1 MKKHKIDK
9 RKENMTAP
17 EKGSLSPIS
26 YVEFWLKWLFFLY
39 KRQLQMINEAI
50 WIVNW
55 KLKQVMWLLGN
66 QDMISVFFYND
77 RRGKGIKV

>member
-1 MKKHKIDK
+1 
-9 RKENMTAP
+9 
-17 EKGSLSPIS
+17 
-26 YVEFWLKWLFFLY
+26 
-39 KRQLQMINEAI
+39 MINEAI

-66 QDMISVFFYND
+66 QDMISNSVFFYND

>member
-1 MKKHKIDK
+1 
-9 RKENMTAP
+9 
-17 EKGSLSPIS
+17 
-26 YVEFWLKWLFFLY
+26 
-39 KRQLQMINEAI
+39 MINEAI

-55 KLKQVMWLLGN
+55 KLKQVMRLLGN